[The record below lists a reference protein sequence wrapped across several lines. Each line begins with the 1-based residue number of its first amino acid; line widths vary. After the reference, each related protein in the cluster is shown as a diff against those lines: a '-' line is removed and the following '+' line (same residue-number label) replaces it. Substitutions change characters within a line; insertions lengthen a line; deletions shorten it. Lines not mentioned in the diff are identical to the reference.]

1 MYLYGFQLFFLDG
14 FHYRFNAVVH
24 LFFGNVST
32 IVTILF
38 WVLIYRSN
46 GAGDINGFSLSDMIA
61 YYIVSSVIRGGVFSN
76 SGFHYA
82 SLIRDGRLNSELLKP
97 YSLNVSPYFRNLA
110 GVITGIFP
118 QFVLAALVLPVL
130 AGTGA
135 DKYRICRYFEYI
147 VRPGSCGNYYQE
159 AGCPPCAGFSV
170 VRPALYTADP
180 EWRGYY
186 YVVHDVA
193 VFLCLRIYQ
202 GGWPEQSLFFHD
214 VRFGEAKGD
223 IRA

>member
-1 MYLYGFQLFFLDG
+1 MKKYLYGFQLFFLDG

-32 IVTILF
+32 VVTILF

-97 YSLNVSPYFRNLA
+97 YSLNVSLYFRNLA
-110 GVITGIFP
+110 GFITGIFP

-135 DKYRICRYFEYI
+135 AVFHVRNLLILPALMI
-147 VRPGSCGNYYQE
+147 VSTISSHMAWSILGLMAFGWRRHMRSCG
-159 AGCPPCAGFSV
+159 
-170 VRPALYTADP
+170 R
-180 EWRGYY
+180 
-186 YVVHDVA
+186 
-193 VFLCLRIYQ
+193 LRCCSI
-202 GGWPEQSLFFHD
+202 
-214 VRFGEAKGD
+214 
-223 IRA
+223 